1 MAVSSADHQ
10 KQGGAMF
17 AAPFCRQ
24 TELEELS
31 NQLHH
36 SGCSA
41 IFLSSE
47 MGMGTTSLL
56 RELAKAT
63 SSHAAVI
70 SLQGTPS
77 LAPIPFGILAPFLRR
92 TSDAFVESHVDAIRK
107 TLALLADQESKL
119 RAEHGPDMELG
130 KPLLI
135 IDESDY
141 IDRATAE
148 VVVSLAQ
155 AAKIQ
160 VVVAHRAGKEPV
172 APLPQLW
179 DAGVAER
186 FHLWALTR
194 EDGHAFCAG
203 LLGGTLTANT
213 GWYFWHTAAGNP
225 LLIKLLMDDALA
237 NGKLHHKNGLWV
249 MDIASVP
256 AGYQLQSVVKEQL
269 RGLSSGALR
278 TLNLVALSEPVAA
291 EIVSRQMGPEAL
303 AELFQRHLL
312 QETFA
317 GTKLLRLINPVYG
330 EVIREMVPRAQ
341 SRMLHS
347 RLINELKR
355 ESTTPESALRM
366 VIWTLESGLP
376 VPDEELLK
384 AAIFACKLYE
394 TKVALRLA
402 DEVTGSENYGRAHA
416 IKARARFNVG
426 EYAAAAA
433 LLEHAP
439 ENADSISEL
448 MFGGLLRAAT
458 KSALGLAPNIIH
470 DDASALRLHGARLA
484 DSDSENAQ
492 DILLRAGERAT
503 IIDLMAHSR
512 AGEYHQMQPLIQ
524 SVLSRTTGIDDMD
537 HLCNR
542 SMALAMDAER
552 LSALGE
558 PVAGIARAMAAFAI
572 VQAEDHGVY
581 FVPEMIITR
590 AQVASLTAGHW
601 DEAEQLMQSL
611 AVDIGNATISF
622 GGSVGVARGMM
633 LLRQGRT
640 AAALEVLV
648 EGLDGLVHS
657 DPQQLMGFCSA
668 MAAYAAAKSGRIDTA
683 RELVQQ
689 YCEDTGMFI
698 VVAHERAFIAAAR
711 EYLDGDGAGATELF
725 SVADDLHARGQF
737 TAELN
742 ALALLLEFEPSKV
755 RRRILAVATK
765 VEGRWAAGLA
775 SYTEA
780 LEQRSASVL
789 VSVTEQLLE
798 AQMYEYAQK
807 AIRFA
812 DVLLENQTDD
822 NLWRRVH
829 VLHNRVESELG
840 PDQGAREGAHR
851 FPLSDM
857 KSRKSLTRRELEI
870 ALMAAKGFSDKHI
883 ALELQVSVRT
893 VEGHLYRAYAKLGIA
908 ARTELVTEFLDVVP
922 KTSRITK

>member
-1 MAVSSADHQ
+1 MAVNSGNHHQ
-10 KQGGAMF
+10 RDRAKRAT
-17 AAPFCRQ
+17 PFCRQ
-24 TELEELS
+24 AELEELT
-31 NQLHH
+31 NQLHR

-56 RELAKAT
+56 RELAKAS
-63 SSHAAVI
+63 SSHSAVI

-77 LAPIPFGILAPFLRR
+77 LASIPFGILAPFLRR
-92 TSDAFVESHVDAIRK
+92 SSDAFVESHVDAIRK
-107 TLALLADQESKL
+107 TLALLDEQESKL
-119 RAEHGPDMELG
+119 RAELGPDVELG

-135 IDESDY
+135 LDESGS

-148 VVVSLAQ
+148 VVVNLAQ
-155 AAKIQ
+155 AEKIQ
-160 VVVAHRAGKEPV
+160 VVVAHRTGTEPV
-172 APLPQLW
+172 SPLPQLW

-203 LLGGTLTANT
+203 LLGGSPTANT

-237 NGKLHHKNGLWV
+237 NGKLHLRNGLWV

-256 AGYQLQSVVKEQL
+256 AGYQLQSVVREQL
-269 RGLSSGALR
+269 RGLSAVALR

-291 EIVSRQMGPEAL
+291 EIVSKQMGAEAL
-303 AELFQRHLL
+303 AELFERHLL
-312 QETFA
+312 QETFD
-317 GTKLLRLINPVYG
+317 GTALLRLINPVYG

-347 RLINELKR
+347 RLINELKM

-376 VPDEELLK
+376 VPDDDLLK

-394 TKVALRLA
+394 TGMALRLA
-402 DEVTGSENYGRAHA
+402 DEVTGSQNFGRAHA

-433 LLEHAP
+433 LLEHSPQSAG
-439 ENADSISEL
+439 SVSEL

-458 KSALGLAPNIIH
+458 KSTLGLAADTIH
-470 DDASALRLHGARLA
+470 ADASTLRLHADRLA
-484 DSDSENAQ
+484 AGDPENAQ
-492 DILLRAGERAT
+492 DILLRAGERAN

-512 AGEYHQMQPLIQ
+512 AGEYHLMQPHIQ
-524 SVLSRTTGIDDMD
+524 TVLERTTGNEDAD

-542 SMALAMDAER
+542 SMALALDAER
-552 LSALGE
+552 LSALGQ
-558 PVAGIARAMAAFAI
+558 PVAGMAQAMAAFAI
-572 VQAEDHGVY
+572 VQAEDHDVY

-590 AQVASLTAGHW
+590 AQVASLTAGLW

-611 AVDIGNATISF
+611 AVDVGKATISF

-640 AAALEVLV
+640 TAALAALLESC
-648 EGLDGLVHS
+648 DGLVHS
-657 DPQQLMGFCSA
+657 DPQQLLGYCTA
-668 MAAYAAAKSGRIDTA
+668 MAAYAAAKSGRLDTA

-689 YCEDTGMFI
+689 YSEDTGMFI

-711 EYLDGDGAGATELF
+711 EYLDGDGAGITELF

-742 ALALLLEFEPSKV
+742 ALALLMEFEPNKA
-755 RRRILAVATK
+755 RRRILAIATQ

-775 SYTEA
+775 SFAEA
-780 LEQRSASVL
+780 LEQKNAPVL
-789 VSVTEQLLE
+789 VNVAEQLLE
-798 AQMYEYAQK
+798 AQMYQYAGRAFRLASSALAK
-807 AIRFA
+807 DRHS
-812 DVLLENQTDD
+812 LLSHRVRDGLERVDAAVGEVQESRPGVHGGH
-822 NLWRRVH
+822 RR
-829 VLHNRVESELG
+829 R
-840 PDQGAREGAHR
+840 RER
-851 FPLSDM
+851 
-857 KSRKSLTRRELEI
+857 LTARELEI
-870 ALMAAKGFSDKHI
+870 TLMAAQGLSDKSI
-883 ALELQVSVRT
+883 AAALHVSVRT
-893 VEGHLYRAYAKLGIA
+893 VEGHLYRAYTKLEITD
-908 ARTELVTEFLDVVP
+908 RNDLVQVLSD
-922 KTSRITK
+922 